1 MEAKEEEEEKG
12 EVAAAV
18 SVAGSE
24 AMVVVLRKA

>member
-1 MEAKEEEEEKG
+1 MEAKEEEEG